1 MDHDHLQQ
9 AAKDHLWMHFT
20 RHGQYDESDVPI
32 IVKGEG
38 AYIWDAKG
46 RRYLDGLAGLFVS
59 QLGHG
64 RTDLAETAARQ
75 ASELAFPPLWSYA
88 HPTAPAPGPAP
99 RVHDPLTDLA
109 AARPHAPDAPPP
121 TDGPLPWLPG
131 IPARLAEAHDW
142 GPFTAAYHQLVRE
155 QIDAV
160 REQARGWTGATA
172 PVWAQPF
179 LEDEDAD
186 LRADLAVWRAVAG
199 TDENDLRPT
208 GDRTIGAPGA

>member
-64 RTDLAETAARQ
+64 RTDLAETAAKQ
-75 ASELAFPPLWSYA
+75 ASELAFHPLWSHSL
-88 HPTAPAPGPAP
+88 HPPLRRSPATPPKVTP
-99 RVHDPLTDLA
+99 FRV
-109 AARPHAPDAPPP
+109 
-121 TDGPLPWLPG
+121 
-131 IPARLAEAHDW
+131 
-142 GPFTAAYHQLVRE
+142 
-155 QIDAV
+155 
-160 REQARGWTGATA
+160 
-172 PVWAQPF
+172 
-179 LEDEDAD
+179 
-186 LRADLAVWRAVAG
+186 
-199 TDENDLRPT
+199 
-208 GDRTIGAPGA
+208 